1 MIEGLAEIDARETR
15 AEDLAA
21 GFADQVARDAFGADL
36 FAFVFQ
42 LELSGD
48 RGDRG
53 VNIADP
59 GSDYGLVV
67 MQCAPLGVR
76 QDALHLCDRQAL
88 ADAGS
93 FINAFIVTRDER
105 DLFDDFADGLRD
117 QKSQLIMIGII
128 AVIAVAIGPGLLL
141 RDLDAFFYRSR
152 VMSLNLRADPVL
164 ERRDNF
170 AARRVIFG
178 VGREDQ
184 QHVKW
189 QPDRITLNLHV
200 SFLHDVEQSDLN
212 LSGQVR
218 QFVDGDNAAVGAG
231 QQAVMDRQLVREQVS
246 SARRLD
252 RVNVADDVRDGHV
265 GRRQLFNISRVTVN
279 PVNRRIV
286 ALFGDY
292 LFAVSA
298 DRMERIIVDL
308 RPGDDRYEIVEQT
321 GQFAQD
327 AALGLPSEVEHDNV
341 VLRQQLIDYPLDN
354 GVFLTDDA
362 VGNLSFVIF
371 VREQVIAVTKSFDQ
385 VVAYFVFNRT
395 SAVPHCFQLAKGLR
409 YRHIVKVLGEVRSSE

>member
-1 MIEGLAEIDARETR
+1 MTSIQPSTGPIIEILFARLSFGRGAGITDIALFFGARQLLHGIESFQGQLAGRDGRAFGVFFDLAVADRFDQAADRLKLPQGVFVGSHLADRQGVSVIEMIEGLAEIDARETR
-15 AEDLAA
+15 AEDLAT

-42 LELSGD
+42 LDLSGD

-76 QDALHLCDRQAL
+76 HDALHHCDRQAL
-88 ADAGS
+88 ADAGA

-105 DLFDDFADGLRD
+105 DLFDDFADGFRD
-117 QKSQLIMIGII
+117 QKSKLVMIRII

-141 RDLDAFFYRSR
+141 RDLDAFFYRSG

-265 GRRQLFNISRVTVN
+265 GRRQLFNISRVTIN

-308 RPGDDRYEIVEQT
+308 
-321 GQFAQD
+321 
-327 AALGLPSEVEHDNV
+327 
-341 VLRQQLIDYPLDN
+341 
-354 GVFLTDDA
+354 
-362 VGNLSFVIF
+362 
-371 VREQVIAVTKSFDQ
+371 
-385 VVAYFVFNRT
+385 
-395 SAVPHCFQLAKGLR
+395 
-409 YRHIVKVLGEVRSSE
+409 